1 MGNNRIEDTMN
12 ISIIIQFITLIINIY
27 VLVLPVTGI
36 AVLLRQLLFFEFV
49 VQIIEMLFYV
59 WMSSNLSIIKNITSV
74 RYYDWAITTPTM
86 LITLIVYLIYI
97 KLINNVDD
105 NVSGYDNGNN
115 NGYDNDN
122 DNKTY
127 DIWNIINN
135 NKNNILII
143 MILNWIMLLFGYLGE
158 IKYISIN
165 SAVFL
170 GFIPFIIYF
179 FIIYNDYAKY
189 TSDGLQIYFY
199 FFIVWCVY
207 GLLALLPYK
216 PKNISYNILD
226 LISKNFF
233 GLYLSYKLFFQ

>member
-86 LITLIVYLIYI
+86 LITLIVYLIYL
-97 KLINNVDD
+97 KLID
-105 NVSGYDNGNN
+105 NDTGTDT
-115 NGYDNDN
+115 DN

-158 IKYISIN
+158 IKYMSIN

-199 FFIVWCVY
+199 FFIVWSVY

-216 PKNISYNILD
+216 TKNISYNILD

-233 GLYLSYKLFFQ
+233 GLFLSYKLLFQ